1 MKSPDSLDLSSL
13 LMEMPV
19 KAPKGY
25 HYEVTEFKRNV
36 AAFWLCGGPKYLYNG
51 WKTARTIHSFYNYKK
66 KVWYSP
72 INSKKVGAEV
82 AVKAIRPYTSM
93 SLNLNPL
100 MAALMAS

>member
-1 MKSPDSLDLSSL
+1 MKSPDSLDLNSL

-25 HYEVTEFKRNV
+25 HYEVEEHKRNV
-36 AAFWLCGGPKYLYNG
+36 VSFWLCGGPTYIYKG
-51 WKTARTIHSFYNYKK
+51 GESPRTIHSFYNYKK

-82 AVKAIRPYTSM
+82 AVAAIRPYTSM
-93 SLNLNPL
+93 PLNLNPL